1 MTSNAPDKE
10 DQLNILYDQMETSL
24 TYVGSSAIED
34 LLQDQVP
41 ETIEKL
47 MTAGIKVWVLTG
59 DKQETAIEIGKSCNL
74 INESTMDLVVL
85 SSKTQEEL
93 I

>member
-1 MTSNAPDKE
+1 MTSNDPKKE
-10 DQLNILYDQMETSL
+10 ETLNKMYDEMETGL
-24 TYVGSSAIED
+24 TYLGSSAIED

-59 DKQETAIEIGKSCNL
+59 DK
-74 INESTMDLVVL
+74 
-85 SSKTQEEL
+85 
-93 I
+93 